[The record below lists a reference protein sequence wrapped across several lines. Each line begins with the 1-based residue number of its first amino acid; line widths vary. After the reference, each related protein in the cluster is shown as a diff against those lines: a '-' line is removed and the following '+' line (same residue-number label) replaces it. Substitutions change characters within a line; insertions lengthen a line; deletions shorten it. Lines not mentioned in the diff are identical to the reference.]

1 MAKPHLKNVDPF
13 KIYMHAMG
21 FHVAEDALGRLTLNP
36 NQQLASHVVQPNM
49 ILSALTSELFLKCL
63 VCMETTLTPKGHHLF
78 ELFKLLKP
86 DTRDGIIKMWD
97 IYIVPQRT
105 QMWDVI
111 DQHHGGK
118 IARDLPGALLASSR
132 AFETIR
138 YEYEPTIQ
146 QSEFNIGDLPRILRL
161 VVLEKKPDWAN
172 FGRNVMP
179 VPSVGPHPKQKPLHA
194 E

>member
-1 MAKPHLKNVDPF
+1 MVKPHLKNVDPL

-36 NQQLASHVVQPNM
+36 NQQLSSHVVQSNM
-49 ILSALTSELFLKCL
+49 VLSALTSELFLKCL
-63 VCMETTLTPKGHHLF
+63 VCLETTLTPKGHHLF
-78 ELFKLLKP
+78 ELFELLKP
-86 DTRDGIIKMWD
+86 DTRDRVVKMWN
-97 IYIVPQRT
+97 IYIVPKRS
-105 QMWDVI
+105 QMWDMI

-138 YEYEPTIQ
+138 YEYEPDSQ
-146 QSEFNIGDLPRILRL
+146 KSEFNIGDLPRILRIL
-161 VVLEKKPDWAN
+161 ILEKKPEWAN

-179 VPSVGPHPKQKPLHA
+179 VAAVDDRPK
-194 E
+194 